1 MNITRNTKPHQIL
14 DSLQGQDPKTYCIFH
29 SRFQLSRMEEE
40 DEEKPSTELTL
51 AATSSA
57 PQSQC
62 PPEDIVWTTLTLGLP
77 SSTSEKREAV
87 DKNPAPSMKKGPWEI
102 KKRLTTSDLGN
113 RCKLLARSL
122 VEKHVMPCLDEE
134 FGQTVSSREGARVIV
149 YDCDT
154 NSNHQLIL
162 KYYKSSDSYVFSRK
176 WGKFVRRRDL
186 NMGDEIGL
194 SWDVLNSRFL
204 FSVLQ
209 RANQQPASS
218 SSNSRTKRK

>member
-1 MNITRNTKPHQIL
+1 MKREEAKALPYDKPKAVLFHKSVKSPQRPTHHHEYHQNHQA
-14 DSLQGQDPKTYCIFH
+14 S
-29 SRFQLSRMEEE
+29 MEEE
-40 DEEKPSTELTL
+40 KEEKPSTELTL

-87 DKNPAPSMKKGPWEI
+87 DQNPAPSMKKGPWEI

-113 RCKLLARSL
+113 RCKLLGRSL

-134 FGQTVSSREGARVIV
+134 FGQRVSSREGARVIV
-149 YDCDT
+149 HDCDT

-162 KYYKSSDSYVFSRK
+162 KYYKSSDSYVFGRK
-176 WGKFVRRRDL
+176 WGSL
-186 NMGDEIGL
+186 
-194 SWDVLNSRFL
+194 
-204 FSVLQ
+204 
-209 RANQQPASS
+209 
-218 SSNSRTKRK
+218 